1 MPQAYA
7 ELHCLS
13 NFTFQRGVS
22 HPKELVDRAVQLGY
36 QALALTDECSF
47 AGVVRAHKAAKDTRL
62 KLIIGG
68 EFRLDDGL
76 RFVLLATNREGY
88 GNLSELIT
96 RGRRNAEKGEY
107 RLSRADLGPGLEH
120 CLALWLPP
128 AQPQPEDA
136 HWLAERFPGRTWIAV
151 ELVARGDVHM
161 HVRSRRALQ
170 DTLTA
175 IRLGVQVAQAGRA
188 LLPSGER
195 HLRRRETL
203 ERIYPKE
210 WLEETIRLA
219 GLCNFSLEELRY
231 EYPEEIVPE
240 NKTPA
245 QYLRE
250 LTEEGLMWRFP
261 PPGTRD
267 EGRGTRENRQTQR
280 KDVEE
285 NGSGC
290 ENELLITTV
299 PPFPQHSALV
309 PRPSPLAPRAEA
321 VPAKVRALVEHELA
335 LIAELR
341 YEAFFLTVYDVVQYA
356 HRQKILCQG
365 RGSAANSVVCYA
377 LGITEVD
384 PTRTRLL
391 FGRFLSKERNEPPDI
406 DVDFEHAR
414 REEVIQ
420 YVYRKYG
427 RHRAALAA
435 TVISYRTRSAFRDV
449 GKALGLDSAQ
459 LDRISGSFVWWDR
472 PEDRAARLREA
483 GFEPCSSVI
492 RKLIALTDT
501 LIGFPRHLS
510 QHVGGF
516 VISRGPLSRLVPT
529 ENAAMP
535 GDPSQ
540 YTDDGIKPPSKDVA
554 AASADPLRTN
564 IQWDKDDLEEL
575 GLLKVDILALG
586 MLTAIRQALGLVNR
600 RRGTA
605 LSMADILVTEDGD
618 EGKPVYDMLCKA
630 DSIGVFQVESR
641 AQMSMLPRLRP
652 RNYYDLV
659 IEVAI
664 VRPGPI
670 QGGMVHPY
678 LSNRK
683 KGPGKIGYP
692 SPELEKVLERTLGVP
707 IFQEQV
713 MEIAMVAAD
722 FSPGKADQLR
732 RAMAAWKRKG
742 GLEPFKDDLV
752 NGMRRKGYDE
762 KFALQIFEQIKGFG
776 EYGFPESHSASFAL
790 LVYVSAWLKCY
801 EHAAFTCALLNS
813 QPMGFYQ
820 PAQLV
825 QDAQRHGVEV
835 RPVDVL
841 VSEWD
846 CTLEPRSGSGV
857 RGEGRGTRENQ
868 EPQSGSGTRHE
879 ARGAREV
886 QKHQYPTAF
895 HLAPDSLPLTPR
907 PSPLAPDGQ
916 PAVRLGLRMI
926 SGFSQ
931 EAAERLIAARAEL
944 CTSLS
949 PRPSS
954 LVPRPSVDDL
964 ALRAKLNRRDLR
976 CLAEAGA
983 LESLVGHRR
992 NAAWLVA
999 GIEERPPVLASAAIV
1014 ESKVDLSAPTEG
1026 QDILAD
1032 YASLGLTLRRH
1043 PLALLRPKL
1052 ARLRMITARELLHT
1066 PTGNLVRVAGLVTC
1080 RQRPGTASGVIFIT
1094 LEDETGQIN
1103 VVVWRDVSEKQRRP
1117 LLAASLLGVE
1127 GILEREGEVTHLIA
1141 EHLTDYSTL
1150 IGNLDVH
1157 SRDFH

>member
-13 NFTFQRGVS
+13 NFTFLRGAS
-22 HPKELVDRAVQLGY
+22 HARELVETAASLGY
-36 QALALTDECSF
+36 AALAITDECSL
-47 AGVVRAHKAAKDTRL
+47 AGVVRAHSAAKNHKDAF
-62 KLIIGG
+62 KLIIGA
-68 EFRLDDGL
+68 EFRLEDGL

-107 RLSRADLGPGLEH
+107 RLSRNDLDKGLEH

-136 HWLAERFPGRTWIAV
+136 CWFAERFPGRTWIAV
-151 ELVARGDVHM
+151 ELLARGGDWDRLETLQCLGRQTGLPLTACGDVHM
-161 HVRSRRALQ
+161 HVRSRRALH

-175 IRLGVQVAQAGRA
+175 IRLGVPVAQVGCA

-203 ERIYPKE
+203 ERIYPRE
-210 WLEETIRLA
+210 LLAETLRIA

-240 NKTPA
+240 NKTPT
-245 QYLRE
+245 QHLQE
-250 LTEEGLMWRFP
+250 LTEAGLEKRY
-261 PPGTRD
+261 PGGVPETVR
-267 EGRGTRENRQTQR
+267 TQAE
-280 KDVEE
+280 K
-285 NGSGC
+285 
-290 ENELLITTV
+290 EL
-299 PPFPQHSALV
+299 
-309 PRPSPLAPRAEA
+309 E
-321 VPAKVRALVEHELA
+321 

-341 YEAFFLTVYDVVQYA
+341 YEPFFLTVHDVVKYA
-356 HRQKILCQG
+356 RQQQILCQG

-384 PTRTRLL
+384 PSRTRLL

-406 DVDFEHAR
+406 DVDFEHER

-420 YVYRKYG
+420 YIYRKYG
-427 RHRAALAA
+427 RDRAALAA

-449 GKALGLDSAQ
+449 GKALGLDLAQ
-459 LDRISGSFVWWDR
+459 LNRISSSFVWWDR
-472 PEDRAARLREA
+472 PDERAGRLRDA
-483 GFEPCSSVI
+483 GFDPHSPVI
-492 RKLIALTDT
+492 RKLIALTSA
-501 LIGFPRHLS
+501 LSGFPRHLS

-535 GDPSQ
+535 GDPSR
-540 YTDDGIKPPSKDVA
+540 YTDDGVRPPSKNVA
-554 AASADPLRTN
+554 AGPSASSDPLRTN

-575 GLLKVDILALG
+575 GLLKVDVLALG
-586 MLTAIRQALGLVNR
+586 MLTAIRLALDMVNR
-600 RRGTA
+600 RHGTS
-605 LSMADILVTEDGD
+605 LSMADILATESGD

-652 RNYYDLV
+652 QCFYDLV

-678 LSNRK
+678 LNNRK
-683 KGPGKIGYP
+683 KDPGKIAYP
-692 SPELEKVLERTLGVP
+692 SPELQKVLERTLGVP

-713 MEIAMVAAD
+713 MEIAMVAAE

-752 NGMRRKGYDE
+752 NGMRKKGYDE

-813 QPMGFYQ
+813 QPMGFY
-820 PAQLV
+820 PPSQLV

-835 RPVDVL
+835 RPVDAL
-841 VSEWD
+841 VSSWD
-846 CTLEPRSGSGV
+846 CTLEDSVPGAQCSVPGEKQKPQRKGAEDSFQYPLEGYAKKYKIRSG
-857 RGEGRGTRENQ
+857 Q
-868 EPQSGSGTRHE
+868 ESLVTSHGFPESRAPSTEFLSLSTEHRALGSSIE
-879 ARGAREV
+879 
-886 QKHQYPTAF
+886 
-895 HLAPDSLPLTPR
+895 
-907 PSPLAPDGQ
+907 
-916 PAVRLGLRMI
+916 PALRLGLRMVGGL
-926 SGFSQ
+926 SKAVAQ
-931 EAAERLIAARAEL
+931 RLIAARSILFNAPLRGTQHSFQFPLEGYAAPIL
-944 CTSLS
+944 PDLEE
-949 PRPSS
+949 
-954 LVPRPSVDDL
+954 L

-983 LESLVGHRR
+983 LAPLAGHRR

-999 GIEERPPVLASAAIV
+999 GIEERPPVLAHTTIV
-1014 ESKVDLSAPTEG
+1014 ESAVDLPAPTEG
-1026 QDILAD
+1026 QDIVAD
-1032 YASLGLTLRRH
+1032 YASTGLTLRRH
-1043 PLALLRPKL
+1043 PLALLRPRL
-1052 ARLRMITARELLHT
+1052 AELSMITAEALRHT
-1066 PTGNLVRVAGLVTC
+1066 PSGTPVHVTGLVTC
-1080 RQRPGTASGVIFIT
+1080 RQHPGTAKGVIFVT

-1103 VVVWRDVSEKQRRP
+1103 VVVWKRLSRKQRRP
-1117 LLAASLLGVE
+1117 LLAARLLRVDGT
-1127 GILEREGEVTHLIA
+1127 LEREGDVTHLIA